1 MAVQSVSH
9 GRVALSGRAG
19 CCDRVLNYRVLNYLV
34 LNSGGVVPPLL
45 SRTLSVTQFFKRG
58 LFQHGLA
65 AAGAAALMSVAMTL
79 SVHAQDTKPVAKVGG
94 KVITEADVKLAEAEI
109 GGDLGQL
116 PDGTKRRVLIEY
128 LIENEVFATAAEG
141 AKLAAGPAYELR
153 LGYWRRRALR
163 DMYFETAV
171 RDAVKDDEAKKFYDE
186 QVKAMK
192 PQDEVQAKHILVEDE
207 AKAKDIIE
215 KLGKGGDFAALAKEN
230 SKDPGSK
237 DNGGDLGYFGRGQ
250 MVPEFEAA
258 AFELD
263 KGKISAPVKSAF
275 GFHVIKVEDKRTKAP
290 PTFDQVKDRI
300 KTSMMQQKAQVV
312 GTELRN
318 KAQIEYLDEA
328 VKKMVDDEKA
338 KAAPAAAPDAKKDAP
353 PAKK

>member
-1 MAVQSVSH
+1 M
-9 GRVALSGRAG
+9 
-19 CCDRVLNYRVLNYLV
+19 
-34 LNSGGVVPPLL
+34 
-45 SRTLSVTQFFKRG
+45 TLFYKRG
-58 LFQHGLA
+58 LVA
-65 AAGAAALMSVAMTL
+65 IGAALLTSVALTI
-79 SVHAQDTKPVAKVGG
+79 SVHAQETKPVAKVGG
-94 KVITEADVKLAEAEI
+94 KVLTEADVKLADAEI

-116 PDGTKRRVLIEY
+116 PEGTKRRVLIEY

-141 AKLAAGPAYELR
+141 AKLAAGPAYESR
-153 LGYWRRRALR
+153 IGYWRRRALR

-186 QVKAMK
+186 QVKAIK
-192 PQDEVQAKHILVEDE
+192 PQEEVQAKHILVEDE
-207 AKAKDIIE
+207 AKAKEIVE
-215 KLGKGGDFAALAKEN
+215 KLSKGGDFAALAKEN

-250 MVPEFEAA
+250 MVPEFEKA
-258 AFELD
+258 AFELE
-263 KGKISAPVKSAF
+263 KGKVSAPVKSSF

-300 KTSMMQQKAQVV
+300 KTSMMQQKAQAV

-318 KAQIEYLDEA
+318 KAQIEYIDEG

-338 KAAPAAAPDAKKDAP
+338 AATKPAAPAPAPDAKKDAA